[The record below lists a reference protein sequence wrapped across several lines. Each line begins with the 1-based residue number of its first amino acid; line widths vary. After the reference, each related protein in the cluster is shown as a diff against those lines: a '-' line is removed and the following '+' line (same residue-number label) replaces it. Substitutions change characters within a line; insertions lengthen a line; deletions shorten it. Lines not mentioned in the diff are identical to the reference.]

1 MYFFERG
8 KKRMRTFF
16 VKIATDNVSL
26 FTFVKNNIK
35 LKTLPLMVSRVS
47 ANRELVS

>member
-8 KKRMRTFF
+8 KKRMRTF